1 MPPRRP
7 AGSALQLVAATRSP
21 LLTGP
26 RPVALPLRAQPR
38 TAAAGPAPILPAPL
52 VQAVEARRSLLT
64 QAMPPPPTAGKGAF
78 RATLAQ
84 EATTAMDANLA
95 VGTDARYK
103 HSVDLYKEMCF
114 ETGNSEDK
122 AVLVPPTVPLLVLF
136 VAFLMR
142 RDLQAGTVQSHLS
155 GLHSETTKLFCRD
168 LYINNRLPP
177 IVAATINGFVRMR
190 ELDPNYVAKAKLLR
204 LPVSPAMLLAL
215 LRQARL
221 SLNPFLAA
229 RARLIYLLAFFGANR
244 MGELLVATPPFNH
257 RIHLTERKVTILQ
270 DGDVQFVV
278 VHLSASKT
286 DRSMRGVDV
295 KCVNFPGEHSVTEAY
310 MAYLE
315 HRAMV
320 PGVGADSAF
329 FVSEKGVPLT
339 TAKFRDELN
348 LLCKAAGLP
357 VGIMPHSFRS
367 GAATTLVDM
376 GATKEQTSLY
386 GRWTSSAIDAYIKQ
400 TASARLKLA
409 SFLLTSLA

>member
-1 MPPRRP
+1 MPLRRP
-7 AGSALQLVAATRSP
+7 AGSALQLVAAASP
-21 LLTGP
+21 MLTGP
-26 RPVALPLRAQPR
+26 RPVASPPLWSQSRTGVPAATAPVAQS
-38 TAAAGPAPILPAPL
+38 GDG
-52 VQAVEARRSLLT
+52 RRSLLT
-64 QAMPPPPTAGKGAF
+64 QSMPPPLTAGKEAY
-78 RATLAQ
+78 RATLAR
-84 EATTAMDANLA
+84 EATAAIDANLA

-103 HSVDLYKEMCF
+103 HSVELYKAMCF
-114 ETGNSEDK
+114 ETGNSETK
-122 AVLVPPTVPLLVLF
+122 QAFVPPTVPLMVLF
-136 VAFLMR
+136 IAHLMR
-142 RDLQAGTVQSHLS
+142 RNLQAGTVQSHLS
-155 GLHSETTKLFCRD
+155 GLRSEATKLLCPD
-168 LYINNRLPP
+168 IYVNGRLPP
-177 IVAATINGFVRMR
+177 VVAAAINGFVRMR
-190 ELDPNYVAKAKLLR
+190 ELDPNYEAKAKLAR

-221 SLNPFLAA
+221 SLSPFLAT

-244 MGELLVATPPFNH
+244 MGELLVAKAPFNP
-257 RIHLTERKVTILQ
+257 RIHLTERKVTIAQ
-270 DGDVQFVV
+270 EGDVQFIV

-286 DRSMRGVDV
+286 DRAMKGVDV

-310 MAYLE
+310 MAYLA

-329 FVSEKGVPLT
+329 FITELGVPLT

-348 LLCKAAGLP
+348 LLCRAAGLP

-400 TASARLKLA
+400 TADARLKLA